1 MLKVARDME
10 PKSLSESAP
19 SEVLGR
25 EECLR
30 LLASETLGRLAISLR
45 SEVPMIRP
53 VNYVFDER
61 SQSIVFRTDFGS
73 KFQGILVSAKA
84 AFEVDSVDR
93 VRRTGWS
100 VIVTGSVEKVSNHLE
115 LERFETLELRPWE
128 PGEKRHWV
136 RIRVWTITGR
146 RIASGDSVG
155 HR

>member
-1 MLKVARDME
+1 MLKVAKDME
-10 PKSLSESAP
+10 SKPLSESAS

-30 LLASETLGRLAISLR
+30 LLASQSLGRLAINLR

-61 SQSIVFRTDFGS
+61 TQSIVFRTDFGS
-73 KFQGILVSAKA
+73 KLQGILITAKA
-84 AFEVDSVDR
+84 AFEVDSIDA

-100 VIVTGSVEKVSNHLE
+100 VIVTGAVEKVSNHLE
-115 LERFETLELRPWE
+115 LERFENLELRPWE
-128 PGEKRHWV
+128 PGEKPHWA

-146 RIASGDSVG
+146 RIVPG
-155 HR
+155 H